1 MYPTAPTTNQFFVA
15 HVFLPASMRV
25 MDTNNLRINIERL
38 LDRLD
43 QLAQIG
49 KIDGDGVCRLALT
62 DEDGAGRDLVC
73 SWMRDMGLAVTID
86 QAGNVLGTREG
97 SEDGP
102 VVLTGSH
109 IDTVG
114 TGGRYDGTLGVLAGL
129 EVIACLNDAGLQ
141 TKAPLGV
148 GFFTNEEGVR
158 FQPDMMGSMVHQ
170 GHLPLD
176 GMLKSTDRDGAVLAE
191 ELKRIGYAGEE
202 AVDVMRAAA
211 FVELHVEQGPVLE
224 RENITIGAVDS
235 VQGLLWKQ
243 YTFTG
248 TSNHAGTTPM
258 SMRHDCG
265 YAAGEIATFARRLA
279 NDMGEPQVATVGTV
293 LLTPNLINV
302 IAKQSIITV
311 DLRNTDL
318 MLLREAEARMDG
330 HANRVAKAEGL
341 EVEIETLARYDP
353 TPFDQRVVDLVA
365 SNAEAMGYSVRQMP
379 SGAGHDA
386 QAFAPNCPT
395 AMIFVP
401 SVGGISHNVAEF
413 TSAHDLEAGTN
424 VLLHTLVTLANGQID
439 LS

>member
-1 MYPTAPTTNQFFVA
+1 M
-15 HVFLPASMRV
+15 S
-25 MDTNNLRINIERL
+25 MDTNNLRINIARL

-62 DEDGAGRDLVC
+62 DEDKAGRDLVC
-73 SWMRDMGLAVTID
+73 RWMHDLGLDVSVD
-86 QAGNVLGTREG
+86 RVGNVIGTRAG
-97 SEDGP
+97 TEDGP

-129 EVIACLNDAGLQ
+129 EVIASMNDMDMQ
-141 TKAPLGV
+141 TTLPLGV

-176 GMLKSTDRDGAVLAE
+176 GMLRSKDRDGATLDG
-191 ELKRIGYAGEE
+191 ELNRIGYAGD
-202 AVDVMRAAA
+202 VDVDTMRAAA

-224 RENITIGAVDS
+224 QRGITIGAVDS

-243 YTFTG
+243 ITFSG

-258 SMRHDCG
+258 SLRHDCG
-265 YAAGEIATFARRLA
+265 YAAGEIATFGRHLA
-279 NDMGEPQVATVGTV
+279 IDMGEPQVVTVGTI
-293 LLTPNLINV
+293 LMEPNLINV

-318 MLLREAEARMDG
+318 TLLREAEARLDA
-330 HANRVAKAEGL
+330 HANNIAASEGL
-341 EVEIETLARYDP
+341 DVEIETLARYDP
-353 TPFDQRVVDLVA
+353 TPFDQRVVDLITD
-365 SNAEAMGYSVRQMP
+365 NAMTLGCSVRQMP

-401 SVGGISHNVAEF
+401 SVGGISHNVAEY
-413 TSAHDLEAGTN
+413 TEADDLEAGTN
-424 VLLHTLVTLANGQID
+424 VLLHTLVSLANRETD